1 MYETGDAGIRDKDGR
16 FQIAGRM
23 DDIINI
29 GKILNFAKCLDIE
42 ILSGSS
48 NFNS

>member
-1 MYETGDAGIRDKDGR
+1 MGTQALTLFLGMYETGDAGIRDKDGR

-29 GKILNFAKCLDIE
+29 G
-42 ILSGSS
+42 
-48 NFNS
+48 

>member
-29 GKILNFAKCLDIE
+29 GKFCHRNLK
-42 ILSGSS
+42 
-48 NFNS
+48 FNKI

>member
-29 GKILNFAKCLDIE
+29 GKILSFPKYLDIE
-42 ILSGSS
+42 VYSRSS
-48 NFNS
+48 NFNG

>member
-1 MYETGDAGIRDKDGR
+1 MYETGDAGIRDKEGR

-29 GKILNFAKCLDIE
+29 GEFY
-42 ILSGSS
+42 
-48 NFNS
+48 